1 MEAINWASQQVI
13 NHNINQVLIES
24 DSKVCIEVLQE
35 PDSHIPWRISTI
47 ISNTLRLKALS
58 HNTKFNS
65 VLRDPNS
72 AIYILAKLSLNN
84 FLTVIFVLGSAPVF
98 VDVIL
103 LEQKLKKKKKLQNFS
118 TGVHGIVQPYLCVY
132 YVQVHFW
139 KYSVRNKSSMDLFK
153 IIIGYILDAH
163 NLI

>member
-98 VDVIL
+98 DDVIL
-103 LEQKLKKKKKLQNFS
+103 LEQ
-118 TGVHGIVQPYLCVY
+118 
-132 YVQVHFW
+132 
-139 KYSVRNKSSMDLFK
+139 
-153 IIIGYILDAH
+153 
-163 NLI
+163 NL

>member
-1 MEAINWASQQVI
+1 MIIVETSVSVQTKMEAINWASQQVI

-103 LEQKLKKKKKLQNFS
+103 LEQ
-118 TGVHGIVQPYLCVY
+118 
-132 YVQVHFW
+132 
-139 KYSVRNKSSMDLFK
+139 
-153 IIIGYILDAH
+153 
-163 NLI
+163 NL